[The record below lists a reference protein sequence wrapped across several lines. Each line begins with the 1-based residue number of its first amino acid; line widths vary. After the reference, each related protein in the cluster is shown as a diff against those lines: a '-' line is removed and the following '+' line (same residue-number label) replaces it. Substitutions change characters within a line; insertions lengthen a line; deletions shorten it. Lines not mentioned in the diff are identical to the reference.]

1 MQVILAMPDWQET
14 VSFLE
19 TAATHGLIYRLLH
32 HIQKP
37 DLLTPVSIYQFI
49 FKPNLSPEILQLVS
63 GEDSSAA
70 HSLAGGSK
78 GFEAVPESTHSRPA
92 ERLAEVATGPM
103 PSRNTI
109 STDVDTSLNMPSGT
123 LSCSEDTEPPI
134 NAIMSTSA
142 KAGGHCCPAPASTVP
157 QHSSTKGQPEVPTTL
172 LVLDFD
178 WSMIEDNSDTF
189 VVREL
194 GAWEAFQRC
203 EASQHLDNALFCDVG
218 F

>member
-1 MQVILAMPDWQET
+1 MQIILAMPDRQET

-19 TAATHGLIYRLLH
+19 TAAAHGLIHRLLH

-49 FKPNLSPEILQLVS
+49 FRPALSPEILQLVS

-78 GFEAVPESTHSRPA
+78 GLEAVSESTHSLPA
-92 ERLAEVATGPM
+92 ERLATSVATGPM
-103 PSRNTI
+103 PSCVTI
-109 STDVDTSLNMPSGT
+109 PTEADNSPSLPSGT
-123 LSCSEDTEPPI
+123 LSCSQDPEPPKQLS
-134 NAIMSTSA
+134 MSTSR
-142 KAGGHCCPAPASTVP
+142 KADVHCCPAPASTVR

-189 VVREL
+189 VMREL

-203 EASQHLDNALFCDVG
+203 EVSQHLG
-218 F
+218 QS